1 MSARAALTWL
11 RVHRPRPLDRVGSIK
26 TKWSIVIVAA
36 VAVTALMSQIGYYL
50 GWPVWLRPLVAGAL
64 ALVAVQV
71 LARGMTSPLR
81 QMAAAAAALRQGDY
95 SRRVTV
101 TTNDEVGQLAA
112 AFNQMAAA
120 LAEVDRVQ
128 KEFVANASHE
138 LRTPVTALR
147 SHIENLVDRVTD
159 PTPETLAT
167 MLAQVEH
174 LSTLVVQL
182 LDLNRLDSGDPP
194 PGELVALG
202 VLLKQVVAEAEMLH
216 PGANITLA
224 THGPLGVMGDESRLH
239 QLFTNLIGNA
249 LRFAPLGSEVTVTAD
264 GGETEVTVHVADL
277 GPGIA
282 PQHQTRVFE
291 RFWQADGTALTGGG
305 GAGLGLAICK
315 RIVERHGGAIT
326 ISSNRPRGARVG
338 VTLPARPNRE
348 RPVPALGPPEPT

>member
-1 MSARAALTWL
+1 MSIRRLVTWL

-101 TTNDEVGQLAA
+101 TANDEVGQLAA

-147 SHIENLVDRVTD
+147 SNIENLVDRVTE

-182 LDLNRLDSGDPP
+182 LDLNRLESGDPGT
-194 PGELVALG
+194 GELVALG

-224 THGPLGVMGDESRLH
+224 THGPLGVMGDETRLH

-249 LRFAPLGSEVTVTAD
+249 LRFAPLGSEVTITAD
-264 GGETEVTVHVADL
+264 GGDTEVTVHVADL

-282 PQHQTRVFE
+282 PQHQHRVFE

-315 RIVERHGGAIT
+315 RIVERHGGTIT
-326 ISSNRPRGARVG
+326 ITSNRPRGARVG
-338 VTLPARPNRE
+338 VILPARPNRE
-348 RPVPALGPPEPT
+348 RPAPADPGPA